1 MAALLDDFGGDGG
14 AGHERRADRRLV
26 AVADGQHLRE
36 FDDVAGVAGEL
47 LDLQEVIGG
56 DAILLAARFDDCEH
70 FLPFAVRSA

>member
-1 MAALLDDFGGDGG
+1 MTALLDHFGGDGG
-14 AGHERRADRRLV
+14 ALDQRRADRRLV
-26 AVADGQHLRE
+26 AVADGQHLRK
-36 FDDVAGVAGEL
+36 FNDVAGIAGEL